1 MKKCFLILL
10 LISSVLFTGCSTK
23 EETKYFDFTV
33 SELVETL
40 NKEYNI
46 DLKSSNIVDSEDGSK
61 SAAYTFNQENRF
73 SHYQITYNE
82 KEKVS
87 FGSRT

>member
-1 MKKCFLILL
+1 M
-10 LISSVLFTGCSTK
+10 
-23 EETKYFDFTV
+23 
-33 SELVETL
+33 

-87 FGSRT
+87 FVSFFVDKNNINDVEAALAFYYYQTRAIAEIIEPNIAY